1 MMNDKI
7 KRIQSTHQSSMP
19 GRVKSSTVISSSP
32 LMVLLSGLDT
42 RLMQN
47 LLANLDTSHDK
58 RLYCYIEIYLE
69 LMRAILGVW

>member
-1 MMNDKI
+1 
-7 KRIQSTHQSSMP
+7 MP

-47 LLANLDTSHDK
+47 LLASLDTSHDK
-58 RLYCYIEIYLE
+58 
-69 LMRAILGVW
+69 